1 MESPRLAYVGLGA
14 NLGDARGAVQRA
26 VHRLGTMGL
35 VRHSALYR
43 SAPVQASGPD
53 FVNAVAELKTDAAP
67 LVLLDALQA
76 IELEFGR
83 ERPWHHAPRTLDL
96 DLLIIE
102 GTSWCDDRPR
112 LQVARADRRKLRL
125 TCRG

>member
-67 LVLLDALQA
+67 LALLDALQA
-76 IELEFGR
+76 IEQR
-83 ERPWHHAPRTLDL
+83 V
-96 DLLIIE
+96 
-102 GTSWCDDRPR
+102 RPR
-112 LQVARADRRKLRL
+112 APVSMRLARSTW
-125 TCRG
+125 TCC